1 MNRKRTLVAALI
13 VLAAALAAGGLWLS
27 QENRRFVDTPLT
39 LPDEGL
45 LFTVE
50 PGMPLRAVAAELE
63 RAGYLD
69 NGLYLR
75 LLARWREQAGR
86 IKAGEYF
93 IARGTT
99 PPQLLDQLVAGRVTT
114 YSLTVVEGWTFRQ
127 MLDALRRHEA
137 VRHTLAGLTDEEIMA
152 RLGRSGEH
160 PEGRFLPETYQFPR
174 GITDLQFLR
183 RAYAGMQRVLADA
196 WETRSGDLPIDSP
209 YEALVLASIVEK
221 ETGLASERA
230 RIAGV
235 FARRL
240 ERGMRLQT
248 DPTVIYGLGEAFD
261 GDLRRRDLL
270 ADTPYNT
277 YTRAGLPPTPICLP
291 GKAAIEAVMH
301 PAEGQSLYF
310 VARGD
315 GSHQFSDTLEA
326 HNRAVRKYQLSR

>member
-1 MNRKRTLVAALI
+1 MARKRTVLATLAGLAALVA
-13 VLAAALAAGGLWLS
+13 VGGLWLA
-27 QENRRFVDTPLT
+27 QEQRRFTETPLS
-39 LPDEGL
+39 LPDEGV
-45 LFTVE
+45 LFTVQ
-50 PGMPLRAVAAELE
+50 PGMSLRTVAAALE
-63 RAGYLD
+63 QADYLD
-69 NGLYLR
+69 RPLYLR
-75 LLARWREQAGR
+75 LLARWRREAGT

-127 MLDALRRHEA
+127 LLSALRRHEA
-137 VRHTLAGLTDEEIMA
+137 VRDTLDGLSDEAIMA
-152 RLGRSGEH
+152 RLGYPGKH

-174 GITDLQFLR
+174 GTSDLEFLR
-183 RAYAGMQRVLADA
+183 RAYDGMQRALAAA
-196 WETRSGDLPIDSP
+196 WQGRAEDLPLDSP
-209 YEALVLASIVEK
+209 HEALVLASIVEK

-235 FARRL
+235 FVRRL
-240 ERGMRLQT
+240 RRGMRLQT

-261 GDLRRRDLL
+261 GNLRRRDLA

-301 PAEGQSLYF
+301 PAHGTSLYF

-326 HNRAVRKYQLSR
+326 HNRAVQKYQLNR